1 MVIYLFMMK
10 IRLIE
15 NEINKMKSLIS
26 YDLGQTIS
34 EQEEK
39 YGNCGGSNKISL
51 PKISQ
56 LKIVSDPKTQKP
68 TGVKFKFSAYFGAA
82 NTEDVY
88 TQALGLVK
96 KGIMTELENKN
107 LTGLYDMSLI
117 GLFEVVGSA
126 SNYLSVP
133 LQPTYQNNGS
143 PIEAEL
149 FTQPPLDALLKKG
162 DAEWDKNLGYAESR
176 WEGLVNTINQKGKEL
191 GFSVRDGIQ
200 PKKITAKITDTGGC
214 TDEKRDA
221 SKYPK
226 PGQYVTISGYMKL
239 VPRPLTVSEK
249 EKLFNCAKGL
259 RVIVGFFA
267 PKEGGRVISRIEI
280 PANSG
285 PHACDYA
292 TFDIKCNG
300 IPVGVANMNNGSQY
314 FAKNPKATVGT
325 DKSDNP
331 NLVERISP
339 SGRGGSA
346 INVLGVNDDLL
357 KQMIE
362 KSPNGLLNLTIQ
374 GKKGTLVRELYHG
387 DAPMVCAYTVDD
399 KGKLI
404 NQIYGP
410 KEPFGASKG
419 DVGGGVR
426 RLVKFNPCTK
436 KSV

>member
-1 MVIYLFMMK
+1 MK
-10 IRLIE
+10 KSLLE
-15 NEINKMKSLIS
+15 NDINKMKSLIG
-26 YDLGQTIS
+26 YNIGETIS

-39 YGNCGGSNKISL
+39 YGNCSGSNSIEPPIIGEIKL
-51 PKISQ
+51 GKN
-56 LKIVSDPKTQKP
+56 KEGKP
-68 TGVKFKFSAYFGAA
+68 TNIRFSFRAYFGAA
-82 NTEDVY
+82 KSSEKVY
-88 TQALGLVK
+88 LEALSSVK
-96 KGIMTELENKN
+96 QKMTEILAAENLE
-107 LTGLYDMSLI
+107 GLYNLDLVSI
-117 GLFEVVGSA
+117 ADVVGSA
-126 SNYLSVP
+126 SNHLSGP
-133 LQPTYQNNGS
+133 LQPTWKNDGYKYK
-143 PIEAEL
+143 PEEL
-149 FTQPPLDALLKKG
+149 SKPPFDTLPKPG
-162 DAEWDKNLGYAESR
+162 DSNWDKNMGYAENR
-176 WEGLVNTINQKGKEL
+176 WKGLVNVIKTKGKGL
-191 GFSVRDGIQ
+191 GFSVKDGIE
-200 PKKITAKITDTGGC
+200 PRKITSKITDTGGC
-214 TDEKRDA
+214 TDEKRNS

-226 PGQYVTISGYMKL
+226 AGQYVQIKGFMKL
-239 VPRPLTVSEK
+239 VPRPLTVGEK

-267 PKEGGRVISRIEI
+267 PKEGGRVISRIEV

-300 IPVGVANMNNGSQY
+300 IPVGVANMNNGTQY
-314 FAKNPKATVGT
+314 FAKNPKATIGT

-339 SGRGGSA
+339 SERGGSA
-346 INVLGVNDDLL
+346 INVLGVSDDLL

-404 NQIYGP
+404 NKIYGP